1 MSSIQQLDQAEPTH
15 VTQYRKWLEQ
25 RIPTLKVKLPEDRM
39 HITGELALRLRH
51 ILSIGGTAV
60 SAIFGAN
67 PYRTGHDVYQEMTEE
82 AEPFQGNYVTRRG
95 LALEQLVAKRAAEIL
110 NRPLFM
116 PAPDSYLDL
125 KFGTESTHWIRV
137 DLDKDALLEHED
149 FFENTLLSM
158 YSCQIDALTE
168 TKDGKLQILECKTAS
183 RNPLVKEGRRLWGK
197 GIDDCTG
204 DNLIYDD
211 KEARASLPDET
222 MPIPYH
228 YFLQVQW
235 QLLCLEQMVNDQIR
249 RGIRDED
256 DYEYDFSQALLAADI
271 AGSNDVRIYV
281 IPRDSIVQQD
291 LLFAAY
297 SFFVDNIMKNEPPL
311 TYTVVA
317 TPLPVVAE
325 QSRDETQV
333 EANADFLNKHRCY
346 KSFLKDID
354 KLKFQADKLKEQM
367 VQSLIETGEQ
377 YKEVLDAD
385 GSVLLKRTTYK
396 TNKFNQTGFKKD
408 HPELFKEYMGQTEQT
423 RVTIY

>member
-1 MSSIQQLDQAEPTH
+1 MSSIQQLDQEEPTH
-15 VTQYRKWLEQ
+15 IDEYRKWLGQ
-25 RIPTLKVKLPEDRM
+25 RLSTLKVKLPEDRM
-39 HITGELALRLRH
+39 HITGDLALRLRH

-67 PYRTGHDVYQEMTEE
+67 PYRTAYEVYQEMNEE

-95 LALEQLVAKRAAEIL
+95 IALEQLVAKRAAEIL

-149 FFENTLLSM
+149 FVENTLLSM

-183 RNPLVKEGRRLWGK
+183 RNPLVKEGGRLWGK

-204 DNLIYDD
+204 DNLIYEA
-211 KEARASLPDET
+211 KEAYASIPNET
-222 MPIPYH
+222 MPIPFH

-235 QLLCLEQMVNDQIR
+235 QLLCLENMVNDQTR

-297 SFFVDNIMKNEPPL
+297 SFFKDNIMKKEPPSVFS
-311 TYTVVA
+311 VVA
-317 TPLPVVAE
+317 TPLPVVAAQCRE
-325 QSRDETQV
+325 DDQV
-333 EANADFLNKHRCY
+333 EANAEFLHKHLCY
-346 KSFLKDID
+346 KSILKDID
-354 KLKFQADKLKEQM
+354 NLKSQADKLKEQM
-367 VQSLIETGEQ
+367 LQSLIETGEQ
-377 YKEVLDAD
+377 YKEVLDTD

-396 TNKFNQTGFKKD
+396 TNKFNQSGFKKD
-408 HPELFKEYMGQTEQT
+408 HPDLFREYMGQTEQT